1 MTTIVNNPKNTNNQ
15 KFFIYARKST
25 DVEDKQVQSIEGQ
38 LDELRSLAKREN
50 LTVIEELVEKQSA
63 KIPGRPIFN
72 SMISRIEKGQAS
84 GILSWHPFVSI
95 VSC

>member
-1 MTTIVNNPKNTNNQ
+1 MTTIVNNPNQ
-15 KFFIYARKST
+15 LKYFIYARKST
-25 DVEDKQVQSIEGQ
+25 DVEEKQVQSIEGQ
-38 LDELRSLAKREN
+38 LDELHLLAKREN
-50 LTVIEELVEKQSA
+50 LEVIEEFIEKQSA

-72 SMISRIEKGQAS
+72 NMISRIEKGQAN